1 MNVKPFSGQRWCI
14 VFLVFFL
21 GGRAYPL
28 DPPSGSFIT
37 RVVWQSTRV
46 SVCYRRGTIIMWQ
59 GPSWTISLLK
69 PGFYML
75 GKSKAIG
82 YFSFC
87 WPFQILSIYWIITRI
102 LSQILL
108 ILKFPGNGKWASG
121 TGAQKFRALLMSKAK
136 STTDVPESTNFS
148 FRLSGMIAH
157 SGRSLGC
164 GRRMEMLPILQIC
177 SWLSQT
183 IGDISWQHLGLSGNN
198 KIPDRLGFSQ
208 LMKTRLKDY
217 EFKVW

>member
-1 MNVKPFSGQRWCI
+1 MVHSIFG
-14 VFLVFFL
+14 FFW
-21 GGRAYPL
+21 GGGHILWTLLL
-28 DPPSGSFIT
+28 DLLSRGLCDS
-37 RVVWQSTRV
+37 QLE

-75 GKSKAIG
+75 GKSQAIG